1 MAASSVPQE
10 AAGLRSRQS
19 VTTLAGSGQ
28 RRRIEID
35 GEHYYIILTWDDGAA
50 SIDITCPRENAP
62 DNAKMRAVLET
73 VCSTITEMM
82 QG

>member
-35 GEHYYIILTWDDGAA
+35 GEHYYIIVTNGESGPHVCA
-50 SIDITCPRENAP
+50 TCPRENAP
-62 DNAKMRAVLET
+62 ERMET
-73 VCSTITEMM
+73 RQVVERLCETITEMM
-82 QG
+82 RA

>member
-1 MAASSVPQE
+1 M
-10 AAGLRSRQS
+10 
-19 VTTLAGSGQ
+19 TTLAGSGQ

-73 VCSTITEMM
+73 VCNTITEMIRSN
-82 QG
+82 G

>member
-1 MAASSVPQE
+1 M
-10 AAGLRSRQS
+10 
-19 VTTLAGSGQ
+19 TTLAGSGQ

-62 DNAKMRAVLET
+62 ENTHLRAVLET
-73 VCSTITEMM
+73 RLPGWASPFRFYVMAKT
-82 QG
+82 G